1 MLEISDA
8 WSYQDINHILT
19 THDTHQH
26 MYRVIPMISSPI
38 ATTVAE
44 YSNDGHS
51 RDSEGSPSFRRVVMS
66 RLRTYLPLLRYVLI
80 LACTFF
86 LPLLI
91 SLHPSHTNHSSIL
104 PFLPTQQHL
113 SGVTYHHG
121 TLRNVL
127 KFDNHSTFHDW
138 FNFLCYHENNNE
150 QKWKWGNESDVWQ

>member
-86 LPLLI
+86 LVEVRPHTCLHLLPSTTDITPSI
-91 SLHPSHTNHSSIL
+91 SH
-104 PFLPTQQHL
+104 
-113 SGVTYHHG
+113 
-121 TLRNVL
+121 
-127 KFDNHSTFHDW
+127 
-138 FNFLCYHENNNE
+138 
-150 QKWKWGNESDVWQ
+150 